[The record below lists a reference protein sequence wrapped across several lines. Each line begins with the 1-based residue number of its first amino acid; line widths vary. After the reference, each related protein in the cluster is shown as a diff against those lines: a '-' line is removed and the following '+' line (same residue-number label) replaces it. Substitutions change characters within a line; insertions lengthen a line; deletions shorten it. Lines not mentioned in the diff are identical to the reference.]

1 MSYLKKLE
9 YEIVLN
15 ESFLIVRRCS
25 GCGRK
30 TRFQNAKKFRVN
42 ANGNRLD
49 VWLIYQCELCKH
61 TYNLAIY
68 ERQNVSS
75 IPKEE
80 YLCFL
85 ENDAQLAEKFGK
97 NLQLFRKN
105 KVNVDYGAVNYSFV
119 KRHEIVEDCGDAKK
133 RIVIKIYNSCALR
146 IRPEKQIAEV
156 LGVSKSRVRKMIQ
169 QGKIVLEHV
178 SQQFV
183 LGCVYF

>member
-9 YEIVLN
+9 YELVLN

-68 ERQNVSS
+68 ERQSVSS

-80 YLCFL
+80 YLCFWRMMRSL
-85 ENDAQLAEKFGK
+85 RRSLVKICNYFG
-97 NLQLFRKN
+97 
-105 KVNVDYGAVNYSFV
+105 
-119 KRHEIVEDCGDAKK
+119 I
-133 RIVIKIYNSCALR
+133 
-146 IRPEKQIAEV
+146 IR
-156 LGVSKSRVRKMIQ
+156 LM
-169 QGKIVLEHV
+169 
-178 SQQFV
+178 
-183 LGCVYF
+183 